1 MKKSKR
7 NCEVICMKNSFGN
20 NITVTIFGESH
31 GPAIGV
37 TIDGLAP
44 GIKLDLDYIK
54 KRMSQRQAKGR
65 ISTQRHEPDELN
77 IISGWFEGRTTGTP
91 LTILIENTNTR
102 SKDYEKTRYRLR
114 PSHADYTAFA
124 KYDGFQDFRGGG
136 HFSGRLTAP
145 LVAAGAIAQQILEQK
160 GIFIGSHMLSC
171 HQVKDIPFANDEIK
185 LKEQISYLN
194 DQDFPVIDT
203 DCAQQMHSVIEAAAN
218 DGDSVGG
225 IIETA
230 VVGFPAG
237 IGEPFFDSVESV
249 LSHLLFSVPAVKGVQ
264 FGLGFDFGNYFGSQ
278 ANDAICYEDGKI
290 RTKTNHNGG
299 INGGISNGM
308 PILFQCAV
316 KPTASI
322 YKEQDT
328 VDYQSRQPV
337 KLQIQGRHDPAILH
351 RARVVIDSVTAL
363 GLLDLACTKQ
373 GTDFMKKE
381 VEA

>member
-1 MKKSKR
+1 
-7 NCEVICMKNSFGN
+7 
-20 NITVTIFGESH
+20 
-31 GPAIGV
+31 
-37 TIDGLAP
+37 
-44 GIKLDLDYIK
+44 
-54 KRMSQRQAKGR
+54 
-65 ISTQRHEPDELN
+65 
-77 IISGWFEGRTTGTP
+77 
-91 LTILIENTNTR
+91 
-102 SKDYEKTRYRLR
+102 
-114 PSHADYTAFA
+114 
-124 KYDGFQDFRGGG
+124 
-136 HFSGRLTAP
+136 
-145 LVAAGAIAQQILEQK
+145 
-160 GIFIGSHMLSC
+160 MLSC
-171 HQVKDIPFANDEIK
+171 HQVKDIPFAKDEIK

-249 LSHLLFSVPAVKGVQ
+249 LSHLLFSVPSVKGVQ